1 MPKRI
6 RKIDIVESKLGR
18 NGALGTWEEPTPN
31 NTVITID
38 ERLKGFQRLLI
49 VTHEALHEACKD
61 WTEEKV
67 VEVSELLASIIWR
80 CDYRHVDHKGEDK
93 PDYTHVPRRS
103 KIVNRIVKTYEK
115 KSR

>member
-18 NGALGTWEEPTPN
+18 KQALGLWEEPSA
-31 NTVITID
+31 NTTKITID

-49 VTHEALHEACKD
+49 IMHEGLHEACKD
-61 WTEEKV
+61 FTEEKV
-67 VEVSELLASIIWR
+67 LEVSEVLASIVWR

-93 PDYTHVPRRS
+93 PDYTHTPAKKS
-103 KIVNRIVKTYEK
+103 KGKRIAIIYEK
-115 KSR
+115 VPK